1 MPIKIV
7 EKLGIDGRIHRNFI
21 THQGKS
27 RNDPSVTDK
36 EAEQYRNRINRD
48 DDM

>member
-27 RNDPSVTDK
+27 RNDPSVTDESK
-36 EAEQYRNRINRD
+36 SQRSFS
-48 DDM
+48 